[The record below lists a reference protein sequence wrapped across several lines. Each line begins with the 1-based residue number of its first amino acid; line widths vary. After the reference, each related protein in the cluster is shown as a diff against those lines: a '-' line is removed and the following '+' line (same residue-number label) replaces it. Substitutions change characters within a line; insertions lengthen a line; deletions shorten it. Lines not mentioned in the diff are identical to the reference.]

1 MLIMKNMNHPEHLFY
16 TKSHEWIL
24 FTDDTTAK
32 IGITDFAQDELGDLV
47 FINLPEEG
55 DEVEIDQVFADLESV
70 KAVSDIYGPVN
81 GKISAVNEI
90 LMDEPE
96 LINSDPYGAWFIE
109 VSDITEKMNFL
120 SAAEYIQFCE
130 EEKEL
135 GH

>member
-1 MLIMKNMNHPEHLFY
+1 MKNMNHPEHLFY

>member
-1 MLIMKNMNHPEHLFY
+1 MKNMNHPEHLFY

-32 IGITDFAQDELGDLV
+32 IGITDFAQDELGDFV

-55 DEVEIDQVFADLESV
+55 YEVEIDQVFADLESV
-70 KAVSDIYGPVN
+70 KAVADIYGPGN

>member
-1 MLIMKNMNHPEHLFY
+1 MNHPEHLFY